1 MRAGVAVLQIEVPD
15 RPRRRHA
22 ASAVPRYDPNLEDPL
37 KRSFNPWLIVM
48 LLILGIFVFNQ
59 FNTGAGSSEISL
71 STFRELVSD
80 GRVAE
85 MTIERN
91 NGEIEG
97 TLTGPT
103 QVTID
108 GQTRTIERFTS
119 TAIVTD
125 GLLEELHER
134 VPSVTVRNPPQWVGF
149 LVTVLPIVILIAFF
163 WFIFMR
169 AQGGPS
175 QMMQFGQSKAKTFGR
190 ENQVKTTFEDVAG
203 HAEAKQELKEVVDF
217 LKNPQKYLRIGAEIP
232 KGMLLVGPPGT
243 GKTLL
248 ARAVAGEAG
257 VPYLTVS
264 ASEFMEMFVGVGAS
278 RVRNLFE
285 EARKSSPAIIFI
297 DELDS
302 IGRRR
307 GAGIGGGHD
316 EREQTLNQILSEMD
330 GFEKDTSVILLA
342 ATNRPDVL
350 DSALL
355 RPGRFDRQ
363 VTIGLPTKRER
374 EEILAVH
381 VKKKPLGDDVDLG
394 RLAEATPM
402 FSGADLENL
411 TNEAALV
418 AARTNQQSIQWV
430 DFNEALDRITLGL
443 RRGSLMPSE
452 EERRIL
458 AFHEAGHAI
467 AFAAQK
473 MLGQIRKV
481 TIMPRGGAGG
491 FMAPLSKE
499 EMFYSVQRFE
509 AQLVVAFGGRV
520 AEKKITGT
528 LSSGASN
535 DLKQATLTAKQM
547 ILDLGMGDDEF
558 VAWGSDQGPV
568 FLGGEISRRKD
579 FSEETARRLEEQ
591 VSALLERSYR
601 ACQELIEAHWPAVEA
616 VGQAL
621 LRSETIDGRLIHEA
635 YERSEQGQSVDDI
648 VDWLVGE
655 ALREADEARADVP
668 PQPQVETSGN
678 TAEEPASDDHDTGGT
693 DAEEP
698 HEDEK
703 EHRER
708 SGAPAPRPVSD
719 PG

>member
-1 MRAGVAVLQIEVPD
+1 MK
-15 RPRRRHA
+15 RP
-22 ASAVPRYDPNLEDPL
+22 
-37 KRSFNPWLIVM
+37 FNPWLIVM
-48 LLILGIFVFNQ
+48 LLVLGIFVVNQ
-59 FNTGAGSSEISL
+59 LGTGTGGSEVNL
-71 STFRELVSD
+71 TTFRELVAD

-85 MTIERN
+85 MTIERST
-91 NGEIEG
+91 GDIQG

-108 GQTRTIERFTS
+108 GEARTIERFDT
-119 TAIVTD
+119 TAIITD
-125 GLLEELHER
+125 ALVADLETQ
-134 VPSVTVRNPPQWVGF
+134 VPDVTVRNPSQWVGF
-149 LVTVLPIVILIAFF
+149 LVSILPIVVLIAFF

-175 QMMQFGQSKAKTFGR
+175 QVMQFGQSKAKTYGR
-190 ENQVKTTFEDVAG
+190 ENKVDTTFDDVAG
-203 HAEAKQELKEVVDF
+203 HKEAKQELLEVVDF
-217 LKNPQKYLRIGAEIP
+217 LKNPQKYHEIGAEIP

-257 VPYLTVS
+257 VPFLTVS

-330 GFEKDTSVILLA
+330 GFEKDTSVIIVA
-342 ATNRPDVL
+342 ATNRPDIL
-350 DSALL
+350 DPALL

-363 VTIGLPTKRER
+363 VTIGLPTMRER
-374 EEILAVH
+374 EEILGVH
-381 VKKKPLGDDVDLG
+381 VRGKPTETDVDLH

-418 AARTNQQSIQWV
+418 AARSDRKKIRWL

-443 RRGSLMPSE
+443 RRGSLVPSD
-452 EERRIL
+452 EERKIL
-458 AFHEAGHAI
+458 AYHEAGHAV

-473 MLGQIRKV
+473 ALGQIRKV

-499 EMFYSVQRFE
+499 EMFHSVDRFK
-509 AQLVVAFGGRV
+509 AQLIVAFGGRV
-520 AEKKITGT
+520 AEKKVTGT

-535 DLKQATLTAKQM
+535 DLKQATETAKQM
-547 ILDLGMGDDEF
+547 VLDLGMGDAEF

-579 FSEETARRLEEQ
+579 FSEETARELEGQ
-591 VSALLERSYR
+591 VSQMLQEAYDGCRALIDE
-601 ACQELIEAHWPAVEA
+601 HWPAVEA
-616 VGQAL
+616 VAQAL

-635 YERSEQGQSVDDI
+635 YERSEAGEPTQEI
-648 VDWLVGE
+648 VDWLVRE
-655 ALREADEARADVP
+655 TREDEEPTAAEDDPAETEEADDA
-668 PQPQVETSGN
+668 ETP
-678 TAEEPASDDHDTGGT
+678 AEERP
-693 DAEEP
+693 
-698 HEDEK
+698 
-703 EHRER
+703 ER
-708 SGAPAPRPVSD
+708 PAPGPPPRPAPD
-719 PG
+719 AGD